1 MIEASFLI
9 SIAPFAVPA
18 AAGLVSAGVITLAEK
33 VLPSSEK

>member
-18 AAGLVSAGVITLAEK
+18 AASIVSAGVITLAEK
-33 VLPSSEK
+33 VLPSEDK